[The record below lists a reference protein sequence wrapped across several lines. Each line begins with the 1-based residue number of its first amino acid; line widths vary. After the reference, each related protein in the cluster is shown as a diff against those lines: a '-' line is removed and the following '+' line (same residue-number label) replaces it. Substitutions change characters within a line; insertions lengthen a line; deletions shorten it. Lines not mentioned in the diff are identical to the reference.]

1 MQLWL
6 YTAPLAKRFFCQTC
20 GSVAGVPVQGADAC
34 FKEKMQN
41 AEDQDCILEWGDGIL
56 WLDE

>member
-1 MQLWL
+1 L